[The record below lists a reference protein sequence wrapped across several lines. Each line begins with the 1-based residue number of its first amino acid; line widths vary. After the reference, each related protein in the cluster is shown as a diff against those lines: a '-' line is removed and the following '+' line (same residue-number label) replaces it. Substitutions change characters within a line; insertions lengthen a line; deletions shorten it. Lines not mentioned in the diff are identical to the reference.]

1 MILLKLI
8 QWLAVFLNSI
18 LGMILGILSFIIALT
33 GIASLLFGMASGQEV
48 LKMMAVAFLI
58 FLIPHIGNWIIER
71 ITVLGCILGN
81 FIRSRTEKLN
91 TDTL

>member
-1 MILLKLI
+1 
-8 QWLAVFLNSI
+8 
-18 LGMILGILSFIIALT
+18 MILGILSFIIALT

-58 FLIPHIGNWIIER
+58 FLIPHIGNWIIEQ